1 LNRDRQKFA
10 DAGAPLY
17 VIGQST
23 PADGTQFLRDY
34 ELELDLFVDTQR
46 RAYKAAGT
54 KVATL
59 RELVGPTMVAR
70 GLKRSRESGVF
81 QGRIIG
87 HAAQLGGMMLI
98 TPAGEVVWAHLS
110 DDASDYPPND
120 EVLAAIGEALPTA
133 DRSSPA

>member
-10 DAGAPLY
+10 EAGAPLY
-17 VIGQST
+17 VIGQGSLS
-23 PADGTQFLRDY
+23 DGIQFLDDY
-34 ELELDLFVDTQR
+34 DLKLELFVDTDR
-46 RAYKAAGT
+46 SAYKAAGT

-81 QGRIIG
+81 QGKIIG

-98 TPAGEVVWAHLS
+98 TPGGDVPWAHLS

-120 EVLAAIGEALPTA
+120 EALSAIANALPAA
-133 DRSSPA
+133 DRPSAA

>member
-1 LNRDRQKFA
+1 MNRDRQKFA

-17 VIGQST
+17 VIGQGT
-23 PADGTQFLRDY
+23 PSDGIQFLADFDL
-34 ELELDLFVDTQR
+34 ELELFVDKDR

-81 QGRIIG
+81 QGKIIG
-87 HAAQLGGMMLI
+87 HAAQLGGMMLV
-98 TPAGEVVWAHLS
+98 TPGGDVPWTHLS

-120 EVLAAIGEALPTA
+120 DVLSAIAQVLPAA
-133 DRSSPA
+133 DRPSAA

>member
-1 LNRDRQKFA
+1 MNRDRQKFA
-10 DAGAPLY
+10 ESGAPLY
-17 VIGQST
+17 VIGQGT
-23 PADGTQFLRDY
+23 PSDGAQFLRDY
-34 ELELDLFVDTQR
+34 ELALDLFVDTDR

-59 RELVGPTMVAR
+59 SELVGPTMVAR

-98 TPAGEVVWAHLS
+98 TPGGDVAWAHLS

-120 EVLAAIGEALPTA
+120 EVFLAIAEVLPAA
-133 DRSSPA
+133 DRPSAA